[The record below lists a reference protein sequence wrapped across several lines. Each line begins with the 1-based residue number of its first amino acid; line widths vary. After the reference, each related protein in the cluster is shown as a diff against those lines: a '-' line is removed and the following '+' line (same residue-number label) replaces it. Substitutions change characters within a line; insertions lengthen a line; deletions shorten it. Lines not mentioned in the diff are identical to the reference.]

1 MSGFVTEK
9 TRGSLPQCQSSF
21 VNENLSDHGGAVF
34 ITMKTIQYEYSKD
47 HHWNR
52 LHKQQHPTNVTCP
65 TSLLDMI
72 SSNVMVASMYQETT
86 Q

>member
-9 TRGSLPQCQSSF
+9 TRGSPPQCQSSF

-34 ITMKTIQYEYSKD
+34 ITKTIQYEYSKD
-47 HHWNR
+47 HHWDI
-52 LHKQQHPTNVTCP
+52 LHKQQHPTNATCP
-65 TSLLDMI
+65 TSLLEM
-72 SSNVMVASMYQETT
+72 SPSNVMVASMYQETT